1 MEEQVFEKHDVA
13 SFMNEHFISIKVD
26 REERPDLDATYMQS
40 VLRMTGRGGWPLSV
54 FLTPDLKPFFGGTY
68 FPPDVFIELARRILD
83 VFRNH
88 REELNDQAERWTE
101 AIEQG
106 FDKLVSHPFD
116 ARLLDDGAKEAE
128 GSFDPHWGGFRA
140 SMKFP
145 TPVRWRFILRRYRKT
160 GAQPLAQMVR
170 KTLDAIAAGGIR
182 DHLAGGFHRYS
193 VDERWQVPHFEKM
206 LYDNAQLASLYLEAG
221 AVFDHPPFFEI
232 TRETLDFLMREM
244 QGKEGAFYASFDADS
259 DGTEGAYY
267 VWSLDE
273 LLSIAGPRDGSLL
286 ASLFGVTE
294 NGTFEG
300 ANVLWRNTPIARV
313 ARDHGVDEK
322 DVLDCFS
329 RWRKALLSHR
339 NQRKAPRLDRKLVT
353 AWNGLAIQ
361 AFARAASVLDDPT
374 YLMAAERAANH
385 LWNHHRQSDGTIV
398 RASTDGIVGHSGIL
412 DDYAAMAVAFLDL
425 HQASNDIEYV
435 LRAQSIVQFVLDRF
449 SRSEGGFFL
458 TSSDQTA
465 PLGRRFEPFDSVEPS
480 GNSMMLEAMVRLAML
495 TGEQRL
501 VERTRA
507 SLEAMTSVMERAG
520 LEMAGWLDV
529 AQLYLGPCY
538 EIVLA
543 GEKGDEQLRSLER
556 KVRKTAASHLSL
568 MVVGADGAEQSTAQL
583 IPFTAGKTARDGVST
598 GYVCTFGSCHAPTT
612 SHSELHT
619 QMMVGWQR

>member
-1 MEEQVFEKHDVA
+1 
-13 SFMNEHFISIKVD
+13 
-26 REERPDLDATYMQS
+26 
-40 VLRMTGRGGWPLSV
+40 
-54 FLTPDLKPFFGGTY
+54 
-68 FPPDVFIELARRILD
+68 
-83 VFRNH
+83 
-88 REELNDQAERWTE
+88 
-101 AIEQG
+101 
-106 FDKLVSHPFD
+106 
-116 ARLLDDGAKEAE
+116 
-128 GSFDPHWGGFRA
+128 
-140 SMKFP
+140 
-145 TPVRWRFILRRYRKT
+145 
-160 GAQPLAQMVR
+160 
-170 KTLDAIAAGGIR
+170 
-182 DHLAGGFHRYS
+182 
-193 VDERWQVPHFEKM
+193 
-206 LYDNAQLASLYLEAG
+206 
-221 AVFDHPPFFEI
+221 
-232 TRETLDFLMREM
+232 
-244 QGKEGAFYASFDADS
+244 
-259 DGTEGAYY
+259 
-267 VWSLDE
+267 
-273 LLSIAGPRDGSLL
+273 
-286 ASLFGVTE
+286 
-294 NGTFEG
+294 
-300 ANVLWRNTPIARV
+300 RNTFIVRV
-313 ARDHGVDEK
+313 VRDHGVDEK